1 MEILKSLKIGG
12 SFHYAPDLPF
22 IELYLDEKQYQVAKH
37 GIGQFEFKTTTI
49 KRLK

>member
-1 MEILKSLKIGG
+1 MEILNSLKIGG

-22 IELYLDEKQYQVAKH
+22 IEQYLD
-37 GIGQFEFKTTTI
+37 IGKFKVTKRNIWEENFRSVKI